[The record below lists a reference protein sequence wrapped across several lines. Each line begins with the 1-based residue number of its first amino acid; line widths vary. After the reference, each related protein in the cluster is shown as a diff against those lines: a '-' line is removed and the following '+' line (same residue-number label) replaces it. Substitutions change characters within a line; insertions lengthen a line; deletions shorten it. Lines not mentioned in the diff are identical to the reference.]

1 MQLQDLKSLLTFV
14 FPVRIDCEERR
25 ENLRAV
31 LRQLDG
37 LGCRML
43 VLEADA
49 VLHLD
54 DGRYALVEF
63 KLGESEIDEGAK
75 HLLEIERLVSERN
88 KKEEQVPLRLPDVK
102 LVITATEYG
111 YRREDGVC
119 VVPIG
124 CLRP

>member
-1 MQLQDLKSLLTFV
+1 MGGMQLVDSSWAKV
-14 FPVRIDCEERR
+14 
-25 ENLRAV
+25 
-31 LRQLDG
+31 
-37 LGCRML
+37 
-43 VLEADA
+43 
-49 VLHLD
+49 
-54 DGRYALVEF
+54 
-63 KLGESEIDEGAK
+63 KLMKAAK

>member
-1 MQLQDLKSLLTFV
+1 MRDLKAYSS
-14 FPVRIDCEERR
+14 
-25 ENLRAV
+25 A
-31 LRQLDG
+31 
-37 LGCRML
+37 LGGELSYYRDRYG
-43 VLEADA
+43 LEADA

>member
-1 MQLQDLKSLLTFV
+1 MRCSI
-14 FPVRIDCEERR
+14 P
-25 ENLRAV
+25 
-31 LRQLDG
+31 
-37 LGCRML
+37 
-43 VLEADA
+43 
-49 VLHLD
+49 D

-88 KKEEQVPLRLPDVK
+88 KKEEQVPLRLP
-102 LVITATEYG
+102 TEARYH
-111 YRREDGVC
+111 RHRVRLSSEDGVC